1 MNVKQA
7 LEPCGTDDGE
17 LGNRNAF
24 LPMST
29 TEIINTHTEMFNDLL
44 KLAVDSGVS
53 DVIIKANKPGYVRIA
68 GRLKPVDMD
77 PISCPEAEAWVCE
90 HVPRIF
96 KPKWDSEGQV
106 DFAYAA
112 EGVGR
117 FRVNAFHQRGL
128 VSIVFRHIKSTVP
141 NFEQLNLGETA
152 GALQKLSQ
160 AKDGILLVCGATGS
174 GKSSTMAAMLN
185 WINQNYDKH
194 IVTIEDPIEYTFQD
208 DKSLFQQ
215 REIGLDVPNFELAI
229 KSVLRQNPDIIL
241 IGEMRDRETFETA
254 ISAAETG
261 HLVFSTMHAAT
272 VAQSLTRLFEFF
284 PAEEVVQARRAIAG
298 TLRGFICQKLIPL
311 IEGTGRVPANEI
323 LHADATVRNLILEGQ
338 NEKIQSLLESNSDSA
353 TFSFNKDIYRLV
365 KAGIISKQDGLKY
378 SPNPQQLEMNL
389 RGIFIK
395 S

>member
-1 MNVKQA
+1 MPA
-7 LEPCGTDDGE
+7 LTPH
-17 LGNRNAF
+17 
-24 LPMST
+24 
-29 TEIINTHTEMFNDLL
+29 TEIINDLL

-53 DVIIKANKPGYVRIA
+53 DVIIKSNKPGYVRLS
-68 GRLKPVDMD
+68 GKLKPVEMD
-77 PISCPEAEAWVCE
+77 PITSPEAQAWVDE

-96 KPKWDSEGQV
+96 KQKWDDVGQI
-106 DFAYAA
+106 DFAYAV
-112 EGVGR
+112 EGIGR

-128 VSIVFRHIKSTVP
+128 VSIVLRHIKSTVP
-141 NFEQLNLGETA
+141 NFDQLGLGQTA
-152 GALQKLSQ
+152 EALIKLVQ

-185 WINQNYDKH
+185 WVNQNMDKH
-194 IVTIEDPIEYTFQD
+194 IVTIEDPIEYTFLD

-229 KSVLRQNPDIIL
+229 KAVLRQNPDIIL

-284 PAEEVVQARRAIAG
+284 PPEEQIQARRAIAG
-298 TLRGFICQKLIPL
+298 SLRGFICQKLIPAM
-311 IEGTGRVPANEI
+311 EGGGRVPTNE
-323 LHADATVRNLILEGQ
+323 LLFADAVVKNLILEGQ
-338 NEKIQSLLESNSDSA
+338 FEKIQGILDGGSDSNS
-353 TFSFNKDIYRLV
+353 FSFNKDLYRLI
-365 KAGIISKQDGLKY
+365 KAGKISKADGLRF
-378 SPNPQQLEMNL
+378 SPNPQALDMNL
-389 RGIFIK
+389 KGIFIK